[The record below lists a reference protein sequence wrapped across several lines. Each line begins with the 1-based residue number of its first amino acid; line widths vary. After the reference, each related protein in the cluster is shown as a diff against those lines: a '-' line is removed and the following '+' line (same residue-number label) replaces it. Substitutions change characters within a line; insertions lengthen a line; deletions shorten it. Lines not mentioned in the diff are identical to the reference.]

1 MDINRRE
8 GSYLLWFG
16 FLFGFAGLHRF
27 YNGKIGT
34 GLLWFCTGGLFGV
47 GQFVDLFLIPGMVEE
62 HYLKYGK
69 RDRISGET
77 AVYGS
82 PTLVQP
88 YSAPAPLNHDS
99 FVVQLVKAAETRG
112 GKLSVTQGV
121 VDTGRDFAEVEA
133 TLNDLVKSSYVNI
146 DNDPDTGVV
155 VYVFPELELSVNP
168 ELNTELKRWV

>member
-47 GQFVDLFLIPGMVEE
+47 GQFVDLVLIPRMVEDY
-62 HYLKYGK
+62 YLKQGK
-69 RDRISGET
+69 RDRITGEAT
-77 AVYGS
+77 VSGS

-88 YSAPAPLNHDS
+88 YSTPAPLNQDS
-99 FVVQLVKAAETRG
+99 FVVQLVKAAEARG
-112 GKLSVTQGV
+112 GQLSVTQGV
-121 VDTGRDFAEVEA
+121 VDTGRGFAEVEA
-133 TLNDLVKSSYVNI
+133 TLNDLVKSGYVNI

-155 VYVFPELELSVNP
+155 VYTFPELEFSANSAS
-168 ELNTELKRWV
+168 TRWM

>member
-34 GLLWFCTGGLFGV
+34 GLLWFFTGGLFGV

-62 HYLKYGK
+62 HYLKNGK
-69 RDRISGET
+69 RDRISGEA
-77 AVYGS
+77 AVSGS

-88 YSAPAPLNHDS
+88 YHGSNTLTYDS
-99 FVVQLVKAAETRG
+99 LIAQLVKAAELRG

-121 VDTGRDFAEVEA
+121 AETGRGFAEVEA
-133 TLNDLVKSSYVNI
+133 TLNDLVKSGYVNI
-146 DNDPDTGVV
+146 DNDPDTGIV
-155 VYVFPELELSVNP
+155 VYGFPELELSANP
-168 ELNTELKRWV
+168 ESTRWL